1 MIQIINSNDLEV
13 IVDLKNGGRIAS
25 VNFHGYEFAIPNNQK
40 VLHWGWYPMVP
51 WAGRVNKG
59 EYLGPESNVRLPT
72 DLMPPHAIHGF
83 GHSTVWRD
91 EGEGISSC
99 EFEGSFAGASAV
111 QQIKII
117 ENTLRYKLEYVANSC
132 ELPAWLGLH
141 TWFPWRIG
149 SSPKAIIDFSA
160 SKMLELST
168 DGIPSGELIP
178 ASEGPWDD
186 TFTNLIGMPKITW
199 PGIASIE
206 IESDVDWWTIYTKD
220 ENVFCVEP
228 LNAPPD
234 AIRIGR
240 LVGNTHNLEV
250 IFSFNQD
257 LNKIDSVKQN
267 GQ

>member
-1 MIQIINSNDLEV
+1 MQVINSNDLEV

-83 GHSTVWRD
+83 GHSMVWRD

-206 IESDVDWWTIYTKD
+206 IESNVDWWTIYTKD
-220 ENVFCVEP
+220 EDVFCVEP

-240 LVGNTHNLEV
+240 LIGNTHNLEV
-250 IFSFNQD
+250 IFTFNQD

>member
-1 MIQIINSNDLEV
+1 MQVINSNDLEV

-25 VNFHGYEFAIPNNQK
+25 VNFLGYEFAIPNNQK

-83 GHSTVWRD
+83 GHSMVWRD

-206 IESDVDWWTIYTKD
+206 IESNVDWWTIYTKD
-220 ENVFCVEP
+220 EDVFCVEP

-240 LVGNTHNLEV
+240 LIGNTHNLEV
-250 IFSFNQD
+250 IFTFNQD